1 MPEREPIPFDPI
13 EEARRQWGLHGWE
26 GVAPAMAVVTS
37 IMRVQQLLL
46 ARADAILRPFGLTFA
61 RYEVLMLLSFSSRGA
76 LPLGKIGERL
86 QVNPA
91 SVTNAI
97 DRLEE
102 QDLVER
108 APNPKDGRGTLARL
122 TDEGRA
128 RAAAA
133 TDAVNAGVFS
143 DLGVDADGLGQLFDL
158 LRDLRREAGDFTQAQ
173 TSTRPGDHGDAAAR

>member
-1 MPEREPIPFDPI
+1 MPEREPLRFDPI
-13 EEARRQWGLHGWE
+13 GEARRQWGLHGWDDA
-26 GVAPAMAVVTS
+26 APAMAVVTS

-46 ARADAILRPFGLTFA
+46 ARADAALRPFELTFA

-102 QDLVER
+102 QGLVAR
-108 APNPKDGRGTLARL
+108 VPNPADGRGTLARL

-133 TDAVNAGVFS
+133 TDAVNSSVFV
-143 DLGVDADGLGQLFDL
+143 DLGLTAEGIERLFEL
-158 LRDLRREAGDFTQAQ
+158 LRDVRLAARDFT
-173 TSTRPGDHGDAAAR
+173 DAR

>member
-1 MPEREPIPFDPI
+1 
-13 EEARRQWGLHGWE
+13 
-26 GVAPAMAVVTS
+26 MAVVTS

-46 ARADAILRPFGLTFA
+46 ARADAALRPFDLSFS
-61 RYEVLMLLSFSSRGA
+61 RYEVLMLLSFSSRGT

-102 QDLVER
+102 QGLVER
-108 APNPKDGRGTLARL
+108 VPNPADGRGTLARL

-128 RAAAA
+128 RATAA
-133 TDAVNAGVFS
+133 TGAVNTEVFG
-143 DLGVDADGLGQLFDL
+143 DLGVGADGLGQLFGL
-158 LRDLRREAGDFTQAQ
+158 LRDIRCAAGDFTEEAGGQA
-173 TSTRPGDHGDAAAR
+173 